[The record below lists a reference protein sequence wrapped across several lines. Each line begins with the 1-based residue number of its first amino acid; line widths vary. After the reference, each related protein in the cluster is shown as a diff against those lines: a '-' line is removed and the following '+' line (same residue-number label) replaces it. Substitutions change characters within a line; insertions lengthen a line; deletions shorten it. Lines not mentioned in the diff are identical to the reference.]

1 VSRPEITGRKTS
13 SAPVEL
19 GAYTIETFCEAH
31 GISTAMY
38 FKLKAQGLGPDEME
52 VGRRRPIS
60 REAAAR
66 WREQREAAAK
76 ESNQAKQEA
85 SEIV

>member
-76 ESNQAKQEA
+76 KSNQADQEV
-85 SEIV
+85 SEIA

>member
-1 VSRPEITGRKTS
+1 MPRPEITGRKTS

-60 REAAAR
+60 IEAAAR
-66 WREQREAAAK
+66 WRAQREEAAR
-76 ESNQAKQEA
+76 ESDQAKTEDK
-85 SEIV
+85 EIA